1 MGKIN
6 SWLVVIC
13 IVLTYTN
20 SGCRLSSSDAVWQ
33 EKNKIQK
40 QIVPPEFPDRDFLIT
55 DYGAVSG
62 KNHLSTNA
70 IKEAIKECHTH
81 GGGRVVVPADTFLT
95 GAIHLKSNV
104 NLYLKE
110 GAVLLFS
117 TNPEDYLPMVFTRWE
132 GMDLMN
138 YSPLIYAYG
147 QENIAV
153 TGKGKLDGQAGNDN
167 WWYWCGSKRY
177 GWHEGLPRQNND
189 RDSLQV
195 LNHLEVPP
203 RERIFGLGHYLRPN
217 FVQFNNCKNV
227 ALTGFTI
234 VNSPMWIIHPVLCEN
249 VTVKGLI
256 IKSIGPNSD
265 GCDPESC
272 KNVLIKDCYFDT
284 GDDCIAIK
292 SGRDHDGRR
301 VGVPS
306 ENIIVED
313 CVMRRGHGGVVIG
326 SEISGG
332 CRNVYALNCVMD
344 SPELDRALRIKT
356 SSSRG
361 GVIENVYFK
370 NVKVGTY
377 KEAAVRVNMFYE
389 APGDY
394 IPVVRNILVEN
405 LQVEDGGK
413 YGILIKAYPESP
425 VQNLKMVNCTINSV
439 DQAANVENLENVTFE
454 NVVINGREVKA
465 EDILN

>member
-6 SWLVVIC
+6 SWFVAIC
-13 IVLTYTN
+13 IVLACTN

-33 EKNKIQK
+33 EKNKIQQ
-40 QIVPPEFPDRDFLIT
+40 QIIPPEFPDRDFLIT
-55 DYGAVSG
+55 DYGAVAG
-62 KNHLSTNA
+62 KSNLSTRA
-70 IKEAIKECHTH
+70 IKEAIKECYSH

-95 GAIHLKSNV
+95 GAVHLKSNV
-104 NLYLKE
+104 NFYLEE

-132 GMDLMN
+132 GMELMN

-167 WWYWCGSKRY
+167 WWNWCGSKRY
-177 GWHEGLPRQNND
+177 GWHDSLPRQNFD
-189 RDSLQV
+189 RDSLQK
-195 LNHLEVPP
+195 LNHQEVPP
-203 RERIFGLGHYLRPN
+203 RERIYGPGHYLRPN
-217 FVQFNNCKNV
+217 FVQFYNCKNV
-227 ALTGFTI
+227 ALIDFSI

-249 VTVKGLI
+249 VTVQGLI

-301 VGVPS
+301 IGVPS

-313 CVMRRGHGGVVIG
+313 CMMKRGHGGVVIG

-356 SSSRG
+356 SSGRG

-389 APGDY
+389 APGNY
-394 IPVVRNILVEN
+394 MPVVRNILVEN

-413 YGILIKAYPESP
+413 YGILIRAYPESP

-439 DQAANVENLENVTFE
+439 DQVAKVDHVENVTFE
-454 NVVINGREVKA
+454 NVVINGGEVKA
-465 EDILN
+465 EDIMP